1 MILFIYLFIFK
12 IIQDFIRQSDWNCFD
27 PETHDGVWKQLVI
40 RQSFSSN
47 DLMMILGI
55 QSKNLNDDQLE
66 SLKKNLSDYFTE
78 ELKKSI
84 LLKSFYIQLM
94 GAK

>member
-1 MILFIYLFIFK
+1 ME
-12 IIQDFIRQSDWNCFD
+12 DFIRLSEWVCFN
-27 PETHDGVWKQLVI
+27 PETHHGVWKQLVI

-55 QSKNLNDDQLE
+55 QSKNLNNDQIE

-78 ELKKSI
+78 DLKKSI